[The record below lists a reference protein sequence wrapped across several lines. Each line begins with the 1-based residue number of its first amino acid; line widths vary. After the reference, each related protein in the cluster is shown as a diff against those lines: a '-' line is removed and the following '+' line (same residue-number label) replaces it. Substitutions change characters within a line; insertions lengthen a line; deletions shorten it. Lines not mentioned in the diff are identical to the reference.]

1 MVQRGN
7 LNLQT
12 SRIVGERISYGL
24 EFGGGVW
31 SHVFFSVL
39 FVGLCFTFFFDVFSS
54 FLFFSCFFWRNL
66 TILNGFLD
74 FSFVFLN
81 FP

>member
-1 MVQRGN
+1 MGWS
-7 LNLQT
+7 L
-12 SRIVGERISYGL
+12 GEESGAM
-24 EFGGGVW
+24 
-31 SHVFFSVL
+31 FFSVFFL
-39 FVGLCFTFFFDVFSS
+39 LVYVSRFFDVFSS